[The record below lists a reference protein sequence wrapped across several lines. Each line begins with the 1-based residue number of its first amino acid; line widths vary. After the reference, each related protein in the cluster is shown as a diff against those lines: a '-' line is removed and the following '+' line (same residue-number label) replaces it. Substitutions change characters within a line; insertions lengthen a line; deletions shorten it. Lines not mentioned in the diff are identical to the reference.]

1 MEAKPTSGE
10 DWTEES
16 RVRQGLLIGGPYKE
30 VRRGMGI
37 PQIGGEKTDI
47 KRAVKIY
54 ESAKQNGR

>member
-37 PQIGGEKTDI
+37 LQVILQKKDINRDEKRDE
-47 KRAVKIY
+47 R
-54 ESAKQNGR
+54 AKQNGR

>member
-37 PQIGGEKTDI
+37 SQLILQ
-47 KRAVKIY
+47 
-54 ESAKQNGR
+54 KQMEREM